1 MYRGK
6 KKIFKKVLTSQLPHG
21 IMFLERE
28 VRDMTYYVMSDMGI
42 EEEFDSFEEADNYI
56 DMNGDPSMLWIETD
70 EDDFEPSYNE
80 DEGFDP
86 YMGGYSWDC

>member
-1 MYRGK
+1 
-6 KKIFKKVLTSQLPHG
+6 
-21 IMFLERE
+21 
-28 VRDMTYYVMSDMGI
+28 MTYYVMSDMGI

-56 DMNGDPSMLWIETD
+56 DMNGDPSTLWIATDED

-86 YMGGYSWDC
+86 YMGDYSWDC

>member
-1 MYRGK
+1 
-6 KKIFKKVLTSQLPHG
+6 
-21 IMFLERE
+21 MFLERE
-28 VRDMTYYVMSDMGI
+28 VKDMTYYVMSDMGI

-56 DMNGDPSMLWIETD
+56 DMNGDPSMLWIATD

-86 YMGGYSWDC
+86 YMGDYSWDC